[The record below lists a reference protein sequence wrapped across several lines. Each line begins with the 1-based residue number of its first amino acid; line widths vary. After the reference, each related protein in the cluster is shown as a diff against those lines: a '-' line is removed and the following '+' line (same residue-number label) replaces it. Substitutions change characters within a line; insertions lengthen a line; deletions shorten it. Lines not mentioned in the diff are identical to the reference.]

1 MLIGIELKPDP
12 VLVLSAAVLVLVIER
27 GIHALGSSITKN
39 STCIGWQLTTWRR
52 RFGSRR
58 TDPALDYE
66 HEHEHEWLSR
76 QLAVGSNTY
85 FSNGT
90 KSKPFANQQSSVAIH
105 QSNRESRKQTR
116 NARSDTGRKIPTLR
130 QSAIISRHSSIQ
142 SREPQ
147 ANQKRPHRH
156 RALNPNPSPTK
167 RPFGPSGR
175 CCVRPFSRAEWS
187 TVEDLGPFEQ

>member
-1 MLIGIELKPDP
+1 MLIGIELKPEP
-12 VLVLSAAVLVLVIER
+12 VLVLSAAVLVLVIDR

-66 HEHEHEWLSR
+66 HEHEHEHEHEWLSR

-105 QSNRESRKQTR
+105 QSDRREPQANQKGPQRHRALNPNPSPITNHQSPFINPIAESRKQTR
-116 NARSDTGRKIPTLR
+116 KARSDTGRKIPTLR
-130 QSAIISRHSSIQ
+130 QSVT
-142 SREPQ
+142 PL
-147 ANQKRPHRH
+147 RPIGT
-156 RALNPNPSPTK
+156 LL
-167 RPFGPSGR
+167 RPAF
-175 CCVRPFSRAEWS
+175 F
-187 TVEDLGPFEQ
+187 